1 MHLDIMRMRPPE
13 IFSMVALFMKL
24 LHRHN
29 GGIQVLGTS
38 TLVREGANMKG
49 CNKGIVQG
57 VPICGYSKSPGKGEI

>member
-1 MHLDIMRMRPPE
+1 
-13 IFSMVALFMKL
+13 MKL

-38 TLVREGANMKG
+38 TLVREGANMEG
-49 CNKGIVQG
+49 CNKGIVKG